1 MERNEDLVDR
11 VVRLIV
17 GAFLLIARAT
27 NYLPHGMLLVVL
39 GIALMFTGV
48 TGFCLFYKILGIKTC
63 RNEC

>member
-1 MERNEDLVDR
+1 MERNEGLMDR
-11 VVRLIV
+11 IARLIV
-17 GAFLLIARAT
+17 GAFLLIAGAT

-48 TGFCLFYKILGIKTC
+48 TGFCLLYKILGIKTC